1 MANMSPAEK
10 MKRYRECLKQS
21 ENYEA
26 AKIKDARRKKHARA
40 LKKTTM
46 TPKDMRKQRKYDR
59 ERKRV
64 YR

>member
-1 MANMSPAEK
+1 MSPAEK

-21 ENYEA
+21 ENYED